1 MLQLD
6 THTYGMDAHT
16 HTLNDRPGF
25 LSIPSEHVRK
35 VSHVLVSVLKRVSVS
50 VPKASEHLAIL

>member
-1 MLQLD
+1 MAW
-6 THTYGMDAHT
+6 MHT